1 MIRRLSS
8 YKSTNQKPLL
18 DYTYIDQ
25 ELYGYE
31 NEACNAFHSDDSDGD
46 GVENIGH
53 VGTETP
59 SSFVDILNYNHRGG
73 DEDFPIE
80 TRQIHNGN
88 AKNFGG
94 GMLVI
99 DSDDNEAS
107 SDSDIGSPVPQKK
120 GLRRFFC
127 MPKKSLSTPKTLKT
141 TSGSSIGSS
150 VRRSFRRPTK
160 KKETSLLDF
169 EQ

>member
-31 NEACNAFHSDDSDGD
+31 NEACNVFHSDDDSDVD
-46 GVENIGH
+46 QVVENAVDG
-53 VGTETP
+53 TP
-59 SSFVDILNYNHRGG
+59 SSFVDILYNDSHV
-73 DEDFPIE
+73 DEFPIE
-80 TRQIHNGN
+80 TRQIHHNST
-88 AKNFGG
+88 AKNFG
-94 GMLVI
+94 MLAI
-99 DSDDNEAS
+99 DSDNEAN
-107 SDSDIGSPVPQKK
+107 SDSDESSPVPQKK

-127 MPKKSLSTPKTLKT
+127 MPKKSSTKAMKKT
-141 TSGSSIGSS
+141 TSGSSIGST
-150 VRRSFRRPTK
+150 VRRSFRRSTK